1 MNTVKRTLGPLQQ
14 DERFGLAF
22 RTMEP
27 APAAPTSLVV
37 LLHGVGSN
45 ETSVSDLC
53 SALGSDTLVILP
65 RGPLTLGP
73 NQAAWFRVAFTS
85 SGPQIVEEEAHRAR
99 VTLIRFIRQLQAF
112 YQISPQKTVVAGFSQ
127 GGIMSAGIALSE
139 PELLTGFGLLS
150 GRILPEWAP
159 HFAITERLKTIQAF
173 VGHGE
178 LDNTLP
184 VSWADQADLLLN
196 KLKVTSESH
205 RYPIGHTI
213 SPAMHSDFSTWMQ
226 RVLYQR

>member
-1 MNTVKRTLGPLQQ
+1 MSAGQLTLGSLQQ
-14 DERFGLAF
+14 DERFAFAF
-22 RTMEP
+22 RTMQP

-53 SALGSDTLVILP
+53 SGLSPDTLVILP

-73 NQAAWFRVAFTS
+73 NQAAWFRVAFTPT
-85 SGPQIVEEEAHRAR
+85 GPQIVQDEAQRAR
-99 VTLIRFIRQLQAF
+99 VGLIRFIQQLQAF
-112 YQISPQKTVVAGFSQ
+112 YQIAPEKTVVAGFSQ
-127 GGIMSAGIALSE
+127 GGIMSAGLALSE
-139 PELLTGFGLLS
+139 PELLAGFGLLS

-159 HFAITERLKTIQAF
+159 HFATTERLKTVQAF

-184 VSWADQADLLLN
+184 VSWAEQADLLLN
-196 KLKVTSESH
+196 KLNVASESH
-205 RYPIGHTI
+205 HYPIGHTI
-213 SPAMHSDFSTWMQ
+213 SPAMHSDFTAWIK
-226 RVLYQR
+226 RVLDQH